1 MRTYDPTQLADSKS
15 GVRAG
20 LTGADDLRG
29 DDAQISYNAR
39 RGGKAAAILGL
50 KARVRLTLQIKS
62 VFFKKIAPRNS
73 LKRSRR
79 RGAV

>member
-1 MRTYDPTQLADSKS
+1 MCK
-15 GVRAG
+15 RAP
-20 LTGADDLRG
+20 
-29 DDAQISYNAR
+29 IR

-62 VFFKKIAPRNS
+62 VFLKKIAPRNS
-73 LKRSRR
+73 LKCSRP